1 VNDVLCEFVNLEASN
16 GVVHI
21 VDQVL
26 VPAKSPG
33 APDPYLAADV
43 IQLLQAKPE
52 LSTFVT
58 ALVAGGLYDALQGEG
73 PLNRFNS
80 RPGHT
85 VFAPTNEA
93 FAKLPKATLDHLL
106 DPKGRRELQ
115 DILEY
120 HILGGVAL
128 SAGCSLIP
136 HHPSE
141 GSFCDS
147 FDLDANSFVNT
158 LYGKDVYVA
167 SGNDGPWPNDT
178 LVVTPDDIFN
188 PKATFS
194 QVIQTNL
201 GASNGVVHVIDRILI
216 PLGPCKSQELIQHSS
231 CTLPMLKSIEGS
243 YQHPT
248 FVAAIKAAVLSQTL
262 NDPFSGPY
270 TVFVPTEE
278 AFAKLPK
285 GTLDH
290 LLDPK
295 NIGELQTVL
304 EYHIIAD
311 KALRAGCTEVGRT
324 CGPDD
329 LEGDAIKLGFQPA
342 TTFWKTLQGQN
353 LIVFE
358 GLQDNTTTIIGDST
372 NIGAKIRQFQA
383 GDDGASGENSLASN
397 GIWHVVD
404 KVLMP

>member
-1 VNDVLCEFVNLEASN
+1 VFV
-16 GVVHI
+16 
-21 VDQVL
+21 
-26 VPAKSPG
+26 
-33 APDPYLAADV
+33 
-43 IQLLQAKPE
+43 
-52 LSTFVT
+52 
-58 ALVAGGLYDALQGEG
+58 
-73 PLNRFNS
+73 
-80 RPGHT
+80 
-85 VFAPTNEA
+85 PTEEA
-93 FAKLPKATLDHLL
+93 FAKLPKGTLDHLL
-106 DPKGRRELQ
+106 DPKNIGELQ
-115 DILEY
+115 TVLEY
-120 HILGGVAL
+120 HIIADKAL
-128 SAGCSLIP
+128 RAGCTKV
-136 HHPSE
+136 
-141 GSFCDS
+141 GRTC
-147 FDLDANSFVNT
+147 
-158 LYGKDVYVA
+158 G
-167 SGNDGPWPNDT
+167 
-178 LVVTPDDIFN
+178 PDDLEGDAIKLGFQ
-188 PKATFS
+188 PATTFWKTLQGQNLIVFEGLQDNTTTIIGDS
-194 QVIQTNL
+194 TNIGATIQPSLLSL
-201 GASNGVVHVIDRILI
+201 GDGIGTENHIASNGIWHVVDKVLI
-216 PLGPCKSQELIQHSS
+216 PSLAPPAPTKTIFDA
-231 CTLPMLKSIEGS
+231 IEHAGAG
-243 YQHPT
+243 YAT
-248 FVAAIKAAVLSQTL
+248 FVAAIKAAVLDHSL
-262 NDPFSGPY
+262 NDPAKGPF

-311 KALRAGCTEVGRT
+311 KALRAGCTKVGRT